1 MIMRT
6 LKPVLLMVDYHIVY
20 CENWT
25 DQIDTNMGQ
34 RKKSEFPTG
43 IEPMTYW
50 TPGGALSTELQEL
63 MES

>member
-1 MIMRT
+1 
-6 LKPVLLMVDYHIVY
+6 MVDYHIVY